1 MKKLFLF
8 ILLITVYYGCEK
20 KFDTIVETKSATYQV
35 FKVATFSTF
44 THTLSDSVLNP
55 WIEFTST
62 SDINRVWIEILSPES
77 ENISSGT
84 IGLYDNGNPNIGD
97 SVKGD
102 NIYSILVI
110 MKNAYINGLY
120 SINYF
125 VEDKTGTTKK
135 VASQTFLFDN
145 GKSNVSPIILSVS
158 APDTIEV
165 KDVALAFIVNATVA
179 DSNGIQDIKEVYFT
193 TVKPDQTS
201 SGSRTTLYD
210 DGNYSGNGDA
220 TAGDG
225 IFSRALSITP
235 ENEKGTYRFDFE
247 ARDRGGLV
255 SPVVHIYIV
264 VK

>member
-1 MKKLFLF
+1 MKKLFLLF
-8 ILLITVYYGCEK
+8 LLATVYYGCEK
-20 KFDTIVETKSATYQV
+20 KFDTIVETKTATYQV
-35 FKVATFSTF
+35 SQVATFSYF
-44 THTLSDSVLNP
+44 PHTLTDSIINP
-55 WIEFTST
+55 WIEFTSA
-62 SDINRVWIEILSPES
+62 SDINKVWIEILST
-77 ENISSGT
+77 ENEKISAGT
-84 IGLYDNGNPNIGD
+84 IGLYDNGSPGTGDAVKGD
-97 SVKGD
+97 SVF
-102 NIYSILVI
+102 SALVI
-110 MKNAYINGLY
+110 MKYEYINGMY

-145 GKSNVSPIILSVS
+145 GKSNVAPMIVSIS

-165 KDVALAFIVNATVA
+165 KDVELAFIVNATVS
-179 DSNGIQDIKEVYFT
+179 DSNGVNDVKEVYFT
-193 TVKPDQTS
+193 SVKPDQTS

-220 TAGDG
+220 SAGDG
-225 IFSRALSITP
+225 IYSRALKITP